1 MEKLTGMI
9 NKLETEMLI
18 EIARKLMDD
27 FREGTELVFD
37 SIIKELESR
46 LDKTSFIELMEEL

>member
-1 MEKLTGMI
+1 MI

-37 SIIKELESR
+37 SIIK
-46 LDKTSFIELMEEL
+46 